1 MVDLE
6 AFAMI
11 RNWYEIPIPSN
22 RTYGEQMELLT
33 VAKNGFLHY
42 SWTEQNRSN
51 AILQS
56 CNIFNLTQHLK
67 NMALIVQDAEKTGWY
82 DKTV

>member
-1 MVDLE
+1 
-6 AFAMI
+6 
-11 RNWYEIPIPSN
+11 
-22 RTYGEQMELLT
+22 MELLT

-42 SWTEQNRSN
+42 SWMEQNRSN

-67 NMALIVQDAEKTGWY
+67 NTTFKTGDLKKCPKVSVAAVFY
-82 DKTV
+82 RGI